1 MSKWRIYYDDGS
13 TFDWLMGEPHEAPP
27 EGVLCI
33 VGYKQ
38 SGRRYIAHGGTL
50 DGATLARG
58 YAQFYC
64 YDQETNEW
72 WGMDY
77 AGLLDRLRRNLVYAF
92 KEGRS
97 VRCDLFERVMHRAHT
112 DPDFPLEGAA

>member
-1 MSKWRIYYDDGS
+1 MNKWRIYYDDGT
-13 TFDWLMGEPHEAPP
+13 TFDWSMGQPHEAPP
-27 EGVLCI
+27 EGVICI
-33 VGYKQ
+33 VGYKN
-38 SGRRYIAHGGTL
+38 SGKRYITHGGAV
-50 DGATLARG
+50 DGPSRG

-64 YDQETNEW
+64 YDEETDEW

-97 VRCDLFERVMHRAHT
+97 IADEKFQTIMHRAHT
-112 DPDFPLEGAA
+112 DTDFPQKVT